1 MKVETKSVSTMS
13 TKTDEEEKI
22 SICDL
27 TKTNTSEI
35 LQKIEYQIPLYLQGY
50 TDLFTKY
57 VHSFNTVFGACR
69 ISEKQFF
76 DKLGIDHTVM
86 KEVANYWDF
95 VKSLAIIQ
103 IETYSKFAQDYM
115 DFRLSTLDSIDKSIS
130 SALNHYSKAVADLGE
145 NKFVD

>member
-1 MKVETKSVSTMS
+1 METKSVSTMG
-13 TKTDEEEKI
+13 TKTDEKEKI

-57 VHSFNTVFGACR
+57 VHSFNTVSGACR

-130 SALNHYSKAVADLGE
+130 SALNHYSKAVADLGK
-145 NKFVD
+145 NKIVD

>member
-1 MKVETKSVSTMS
+1 VS
-13 TKTDEEEKI
+13 
-22 SICDL
+22 
-27 TKTNTSEI
+27 
-35 LQKIEYQIPLYLQGY
+35 
-50 TDLFTKY
+50 
-57 VHSFNTVFGACR
+57 GACR

>member
-1 MKVETKSVSTMS
+1 MKVETKSVSTMG
-13 TKTDEEEKI
+13 TKTDEKEKI

-57 VHSFNTVFGACR
+57 VHSFNTVSGACR

-130 SALNHYSKAVADLGE
+130 SALNHYSKAVADLGK
-145 NKFVD
+145 NKIVD

>member
-1 MKVETKSVSTMS
+1 VETKSVSTMG
-13 TKTDEEEKI
+13 TKTDEKEKI

-57 VHSFNTVFGACR
+57 VHSFNTVSGACR

-130 SALNHYSKAVADLGE
+130 SALNHYSKAVADLGK
-145 NKFVD
+145 NKIVD

>member
-1 MKVETKSVSTMS
+1 VKVETKSVSTMG
-13 TKTDEEEKI
+13 TKTDEKEKI

-57 VHSFNTVFGACR
+57 VHSFNTVSGACR

>member
-1 MKVETKSVSTMS
+1 METKSVSTMG
-13 TKTDEEEKI
+13 TKTDEKEKI

-57 VHSFNTVFGACR
+57 VHSFNTVSGACR